1 MNTNHTHHIYPSGNW
16 EKIEF
21 HPLETGPLDDKS
33 IGFLTFTDDA
43 DDECNLPYM
52 QSSTIVKFFTEFI
65 EIEDVLR
72 EDEHGRRASAETM
85 ENLRKIKKKL
95 DKWFEP
101 PKEEPQ

>member
-33 IGFLTFTDDA
+33 IGFLTFTDDV

-52 QSSTIVKFFTEFI
+52 QSSTIVKFFSDFL
-65 EIEDVLR
+65 EIEDVCR
-72 EDEHGRRASAETM
+72 ERKHGNRASAETM

-101 PKEEPQ
+101 PKDKQ

>member
-1 MNTNHTHHIYPSGNW
+1 MNTNHTHHIYPSGYW

-33 IGFLTFTDDA
+33 IGFLTFTDDV
-43 DDECNLPYM
+43 DDECNLHYM
-52 QSSTIVKFFTEFI
+52 QSSTIVKFFSDFI
-65 EIEDVLR
+65 EIEDVCR
-72 EDEHGRRASAETM
+72 EREHGNRASAETM

-101 PKEEPQ
+101 PKDEQ

>member
-1 MNTNHTHHIYPSGNW
+1 MNTSNTKHIYPDDHWVKMEFCS
-16 EKIEF
+16 IEDGMF
-21 HPLETGPLDDKS
+21 DDKS
-33 IGFLTFTDDA
+33 LGFLTFTDDA

-101 PKEEPQ
+101 PKEEQ

>member
-1 MNTNHTHHIYPSGNW
+1 MNTSNTKHIYPDDHW
-16 EKIEF
+16 VKMEF
-21 HPLETGPLDDKS
+21 CSIETGPLDDKS
-33 IGFLTFTDDA
+33 IGFLTFTDDV

-52 QSSTIVKFFTEFI
+52 KSSTIVKFFTEFI

-72 EDEHGRRASAETM
+72 EDEHGRRASVETM

-101 PKEEPQ
+101 PKDEQ

>member
-33 IGFLTFTDDA
+33 LGFLSLEDLSG
-43 DDECNLPYM
+43 DECHLPHIK
-52 QSSTIVKFFTEFI
+52 SSTIVKFFTEFI

-72 EDEHGRRASAETM
+72 EDEHGRRASPETM

-101 PKEEPQ
+101 PKKEQ

>member
-1 MNTNHTHHIYPSGNW
+1 MNTNHTHHIYPSGHW

-33 IGFLTFTDDA
+33 LGFLSLEDLSG
-43 DDECNLPYM
+43 DECHLPHIK
-52 QSSTIVKFFTEFI
+52 SSTIVKFFTEFI

-101 PKEEPQ
+101 PKEEQ

>member
-1 MNTNHTHHIYPSGNW
+1 MKTNHTHHIYPSGHW

-21 HPLETGPLDDKS
+21 NPLETGHLEDKS

-72 EDEHGRRASAETM
+72 EDEHGRRASPETM

-101 PKEEPQ
+101 PKEEQ

>member
-21 HPLETGPLDDKS
+21 QSLETGHLEDKS
-33 IGFLTFTDDA
+33 IGFLSLEDLSG
-43 DDECNLPYM
+43 DECHLPHI
-52 QSSTIVKFFTEFI
+52 QSSTIVKFFSDFL
-65 EIEDVLR
+65 EIEDVCR
-72 EDEHGRRASAETM
+72 ERKHGNRASAETM

-101 PKEEPQ
+101 PKKEQ